1 MNYTELKTVIK
12 FCHISKQY
20 IGDPIWW
27 KRTVIPISLTFGILK
42 YFVHSFNFQTKLKI
56 QLFKKSRLGSISDVY
71 PTFPRALLDKVSLF
85 HILLIRLFNTVWAS
99 LVAQVVKN
107 LHIMQETQ
115 VWSLAQE
122 EPLEKG
128 MPTHFSV
135 LAWRIPWTE
144 EPGSVLGALCLPDCQ
159 VSHQWNSYSV
169 YTQEVY
175 SSVQEA
181 EM

>member
-85 HILLIRLFNTVWAS
+85 HILLIRLFNTVLSFPSGSGGKESAYNAGDPGLIPGS
-99 LVAQVVKN
+99 GRAPGEGN
-107 LHIMQETQ
+107 GY
-115 VWSLAQE
+115 
-122 EPLEKG
+122 PLQCSCLENSMDRG
-128 MPTHFSV
+128 TWQCTGSIMPTR
-135 LAWRIPWTE
+135 L
-144 EPGSVLGALCLPDCQ
+144 
-159 VSHQWNSYSV
+159 
-169 YTQEVY
+169 
-175 SSVQEA
+175 SSVTPVK
-181 EM
+181 